1 LNSSLTLDAWMIGG
15 LLAAGIFLS
24 ADARA
29 QPVTNEHS
37 AADVTMAR
45 QLGNQG
51 LELAAAGDCA
61 AAVEPLARSEAMHH
75 APTTLAILGECHI
88 AVGKLVEGV
97 EELTRVVRE
106 NLDDQSPAS
115 FRAAQDRA
123 RVRLDEARPR
133 LPKMRVVVV
142 GAAANTGLTVRVDG
156 EPIPIASLGLD
167 RPVDPGHHRV
177 DATASGY
184 KQASGELTLAEGE
197 TRALSI
203 ELERLPEALATA
215 TDAPEGGSITGPS
228 PVTIPSQGPIDRT
241 PAYVAFGIGAAS
253 IVTGTGFGIFTLS
266 KTSSLD
272 KLCPSSSTC
281 PPSAK
286 GDIDLAKTTAWIS
299 NISLGVGAAA
309 LLAGLYF
316 ALRGHTS
323 DRASTARNAATSNAT
338 IHPRIVVGSAGLEG
352 SF

>member
-1 LNSSLTLDAWMIGG
+1 MHSSWTLEAWMTRG
-15 LLAAGIFLS
+15 LLAAGMLLS

-61 AAVEPLARSEAMHH
+61 AAIDPLSRSESMHH
-75 APTTLAILGECHI
+75 APTTLAILGECHV
-88 AVGKLVEGV
+88 ALGKLVEGV

-106 NLDDQSPAS
+106 NLDEQSPVS

-142 GAAANTGLTVRVDG
+142 GAAPNTALTVRVDG
-156 EPIPIASLGLD
+156 ESIPIASLGLD

-203 ELERLPEALATA
+203 QLERLPEDVAP
-215 TDAPEGGSITGPS
+215 DAPEGGPATVSSSAAVSLQAPTS
-228 PVTIPSQGPIDRT
+228 RT
-241 PAYVAFGIGAAS
+241 PAYVVFGIGAAAV
-253 IVTGTGFGIFTLS
+253 VTGAGFGLFTLS

-272 KLCPSSSTC
+272 KMCPSPSTC
-281 PPSAK
+281 PASARA
-286 GDIDLAKTTAWIS
+286 DIDLAKTTAWTS
-299 NISLGVGAAA
+299 NISFGVGAAA
-309 LLAGLYF
+309 LLAGLYL
-316 ALRGHTS
+316 ALRGHGT
-323 DRASTARNAATSNAT
+323 DRASTAHNATSNTT
-338 IHPRIVVGSAGLEG
+338 IHPRIAVGSAGIEG